1 VTVTIRNAA
10 AGDILPIKRILSQ
23 YILET
28 ELVEDNLDQFIVAEE
43 GSRIVGCACLDIT
56 PGVVE
61 IRSIAVFPGWK
72 RRGIGSKLYKT
83 LKSRAEMLTNTLFV
97 RTTSRGFFEKL
108 GFEALDDSQKP
119 EIWHDCAQCDK
130 IDVCLQVPMMLELG
144 SC

>member
-1 VTVTIRNAA
+1 MLMGVPWSHEGFFYFSSIFIINNIICGYVTVTIRNAA

-61 IRSIAVFPGWK
+61 IRSIAVFPGW
-72 RRGIGSKLYKT
+72 
-83 LKSRAEMLTNTLFV
+83 
-97 RTTSRGFFEKL
+97 
-108 GFEALDDSQKP
+108 
-119 EIWHDCAQCDK
+119 
-130 IDVCLQVPMMLELG
+130 
-144 SC
+144 